1 MTPDMILLFIS
12 YCSNAN
18 IGHPKLF
25 MGGEESPAES
35 SPEPTVN
42 NCVAANLATA
52 LGWPGGFISGYSF
65 ERFSRT
71 GGSGLRTFSRFN
83 DFELY

>member
-1 MTPDMILLFIS
+1 
-12 YCSNAN
+12 
-18 IGHPKLF
+18 

-35 SPEPTVN
+35 SPEPAVN
-42 NCVAANLATA
+42 NFVAANLVAA
-52 LGWPGGFISGYSF
+52 LGWPVEFISGYSF
-65 ERFSRT
+65 EWFSRT

>member
-1 MTPDMILLFIS
+1 MLSMLHRTTD
-12 YCSNAN
+12 

-42 NCVAANLATA
+42 NFAAARVATA
-52 LGWPGGFISGYSF
+52 WGWPGSFIRGYPF
-65 ERFSRT
+65 DRFSRT
-71 GGSGLRTFSRFN
+71 DGSGLRTFSRLN